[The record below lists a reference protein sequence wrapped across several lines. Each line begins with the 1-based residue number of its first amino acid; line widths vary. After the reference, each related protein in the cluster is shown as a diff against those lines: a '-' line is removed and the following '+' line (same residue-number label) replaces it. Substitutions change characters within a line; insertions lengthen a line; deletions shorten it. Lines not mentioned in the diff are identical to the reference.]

1 MERLR
6 GNPALMSFVNK
17 FDYAEYAQQVNA
29 WRTKYNAGDNMD
41 IDEEGIAANEDGNDL
56 SG

>member
-1 MERLR
+1 
-6 GNPALMSFVNK
+6 MSFVNK

-29 WRTKYNAGDNMD
+29 WRTKCNAGDNMD